1 MIITLFGV
9 SRFVLFGDLDFG
21 FIRSKIL
28 AWIWNINHYCVPTEI
43 CIVLSVS
50 GRLYPYGVF
59 DKICVVSIPDR
70 LFYFYMLYMY
80 LLKKPNHYCVPTE
93 ICIVLSV
100 SGRLYPYGVFDQI
113 CVVSIPDRLFYFYML
128 YMYLL
133 KSFNHCLWTVLLS
146 CTYWYILSVII
157 DHDFIAYLTCSQF
170 CCLSH
175 CLSWTIL
182 PLAQFCVAVC
192 RYLWQTI
199 PVLCTG

>member
-1 MIITLFGV
+1 MIITLFGF

-21 FIRSKIL
+21 FIHSKIL

-80 LLKKPNHYCVPTE
+80 LLK
-93 ICIVLSV
+93 SV
-100 SGRLYPYGVFDQI
+100 
-113 CVVSIPDRLFYFYML
+113 
-128 YMYLL
+128 
-133 KSFNHCLWTVLLS
+133 NHCLWTVLLS